1 MRLATVA
8 VLVGVGAGALIWK
21 ASTLQFVES
30 EFLRGQGDERFT
42 RVASIVAHRGSVS
55 DRSGEP
61 LAVSTPVD
69 SVWVNPK
76 ELTLANEQIP
86 NLARALNRD
95 PDELARF
102 VTTKLDRKFLY
113 VARHLQPADAAK
125 VRALDIPGVHLTRE
139 YRRYYPAAEVTG
151 HVIGFTDVD
160 DAGQEGLELAFD
172 HWLAGENGA
181 KRVIQDNLGRTVQT
195 VESIKPMRAGRN
207 MQLSIDMRIQYLAYR
222 ELKAA
227 MQLHRA
233 RAGSVVVI
241 DVTTGEVLAMVNQ
254 PTFNPNDRA
263 QLKPA
268 GYKNRAVTDL
278 VEPGSTIKPFVV
290 AAALASGKFR
300 TDSIIDTNPG
310 MVKVGIKMIEDK
322 HNLGAI
328 DLTTALAKSSNVAMT
343 RIALTGKRAAIPGY
357 SVAGKTGTAWKASAG
372 GYSTNRYL
380 AVFAGLAPAS
390 NPRLA
395 TVVVIDEPS
404 AGLYYGGDVA
414 APTFS
419 SVVGGA
425 LRLLA
430 VAPDTPVDQSFDAL
444 PETES
449 MPADLPQN
457 IATAAASPRTV
468 TGALR

>member
-1 MRLATVA
+1 MIRWPFGKRTASKPAAGQRGSARQSRSGLTRKPDTPNASFGMRLATVA
-8 VLVGVGAGALIWK
+8 VLVGIGAGLLVWK

-86 NLARALNRD
+86 NLAHAINRE

-102 VTTKLDRKFLY
+102 VTTKLERKFLY

-172 HWLAGENGA
+172 HWLAGDNGA

-233 RAGSVVVI
+233 RAG
-241 DVTTGEVLAMVNQ
+241 
-254 PTFNPNDRA
+254 
-263 QLKPA
+263 
-268 GYKNRAVTDL
+268 
-278 VEPGSTIKPFVV
+278 
-290 AAALASGKFR
+290 
-300 TDSIIDTNPG
+300 
-310 MVKVGIKMIEDK
+310 
-322 HNLGAI
+322 
-328 DLTTALAKSSNVAMT
+328 
-343 RIALTGKRAAIPGY
+343 
-357 SVAGKTGTAWKASAG
+357 
-372 GYSTNRYL
+372 
-380 AVFAGLAPAS
+380 
-390 NPRLA
+390 
-395 TVVVIDEPS
+395 
-404 AGLYYGGDVA
+404 
-414 APTFS
+414 
-419 SVVGGA
+419 
-425 LRLLA
+425 
-430 VAPDTPVDQSFDAL
+430 
-444 PETES
+444 
-449 MPADLPQN
+449 
-457 IATAAASPRTV
+457 
-468 TGALR
+468 